1 MWGGSMYGAITWA
14 GINVYGVCYGDNDG
28 TQLAAIACG
37 DDLNV
42 AVACG
47 DSSSLG
53 FTAGGRAARGRT
65 SGTSSGAGR
74 VTGGSSKRE
83 GC

>member
-1 MWGGSMYGAITWA
+1 MYGAITWG
-14 GINVYGVCYGDNDG
+14 GINVYEVCYGDTDG
-28 TQLAAIACG
+28 TQSAAVACG
-37 DDLNV
+37 DSFA

-53 FTAGGRAARGRT
+53 FTAGGKTARGGT
-65 SGTSSGAGR
+65 SGSSAGAGR

>member
-14 GINVYGVCYGDNDG
+14 GINVYAHCYGDTDG
-28 TQLAAIACG
+28 TQLAAQACG
-37 DDLNV
+37 DDLMV

-47 DSSSLG
+47 DSSGLG
-53 FTAGGRAARGRT
+53 FTAGGRVARGR
-65 SGTSSGAGR
+65 SDGSSAGKGR
-74 VTGGSSKRE
+74 VTGGSGKRE

>member
-1 MWGGSMYGAITWA
+1 MYGAITWA

-28 TQLAAIACG
+28 TQLAAIVCG

-53 FTAGGRAARGRT
+53 FTAGGRAAAGST
-65 SGTSSGAGR
+65 SGSSAGAGR